1 MACMKKA
8 GTHLPT
14 TIERKVSELI
24 AQVLE
29 VGTIAEARR
38 VTLQR
43 YSEWFDLSQCLWV
56 GEPRTFAKIEGQ
68 QSLLLHALAPVEQSI
83 AEVQLVFRGH
93 NPVLKI
99 MLADPTRGP
108 LGPLDVISAREW
120 QLNPFR
126 AEVNDPLGFT
136 HVVSF
141 QIDEGEA
148 SRDTIF
154 MPVLARSDRKFS
166 AQEIDWLNLTRVIL
180 QPIFTHI
187 RGREELVKKTERS
200 SNESFRNAESS
211 GDSSIP
217 LDVAR
222 KAQQGN
228 RHHSRALTPDGR
240 ETCADDFAKNSH
252 RDADCGG
259 TIYSMTV

>member
-1 MACMKKA
+1 MKKA
-8 GTHLPT
+8 GGHLPS
-14 TIERKVSELI
+14 TIERQVSDLI

-29 VGTIAEARR
+29 VETIAEARM

-43 YSEWFDLSQCLWV
+43 YSEWFGLSQGLWV
-56 GEPRTFAKIEGQ
+56 GEPRTFEQVEGQ

-83 AEVQLVFRGH
+83 SEAQLVYREH

-99 MLADPTRGP
+99 MLADPMRGP
-108 LGPLDVISAREW
+108 LGPLDVVSAREW
-120 QLNPFR
+120 DLNPFR

-148 SRDTIF
+148 SRDTVF

-180 QPIFTHI
+180 QPIFAHI
-187 RGREELVKKTERS
+187 RGREELTKQLGEVRKEATELLSPVEAEVFHWMSQGKRNKEIAIILGRSPRTVEKHVQMILQKTCTETRTAAARS
-200 SNESFRNAESS
+200 
-211 GDSSIP
+211 I
-217 LDVAR
+217 L
-222 KAQQGN
+222 
-228 RHHSRALTPDGR
+228 
-240 ETCADDFAKNSH
+240 
-252 RDADCGG
+252 
-259 TIYSMTV
+259 

>member
-83 AEVQLVFRGH
+83 AEAQLVFREH
-93 NPVLKI
+93 NPVLQI

-166 AQEIDWLNLTRVIL
+166 EQEIDWLNLTRVIL

-187 RGREELVKKTERS
+187 RGREELVKKLREVPTKASEMLSPVETQVFHWMSQGKRNKEIATILGRSPRTVEKHVQMILQKTRTETRTAAARS
-200 SNESFRNAESS
+200 
-211 GDSSIP
+211 I
-217 LDVAR
+217 L
-222 KAQQGN
+222 
-228 RHHSRALTPDGR
+228 
-240 ETCADDFAKNSH
+240 
-252 RDADCGG
+252 
-259 TIYSMTV
+259 